1 MTSFSLFRSRLVWIA
16 GLLVTTAVVSA
27 QERSEQSYF
36 QQWLAEARQGN
47 VESMRSLGSCYL
59 DGYGT
64 KKDVA
69 AGLKWLRQAADGGDK
84 EAPMRLADA
93 YFNGTPK
100 ADHAEALTWY
110 RKAAELGNGEAYR
123 IIAGYYRRGDG
134 VKKDPSEMVQAYRQA
149 IEANDSLSLLE
160 LGNLLAAGKEVPAD
174 VAEAGRLL
182 SKAAY
187 FSVPGGP
194 EAYQA
199 LKHANP
205 DLAEK
210 IAATSEPETR
220 ALFAKAKNGD
230 AAAMYLIEQKFG
242 SGTGGLSKDDDESF
256 AWLQKA
262 AEAGDLSAQTDFGK
276 ELGWRGRDEES
287 IVWER
292 KAAERKDHEAE
303 FRLGQHYEDGKGV
316 EKNPAE
322 AIKWYRLAAEGG
334 DYIVMRTLGML
345 LAETKD
351 YDGARPWL
359 EKAKA
364 TGDSLSAD
372 ALAKL
377 PSTAPTPTAGPAPTS
392 NVAAAPSTP
401 VPVTVV
407 LPPEIIRSR
416 RLFEVAFDGAGSDH
430 ERFMAWKWFSAD
442 VTSAINASAFSKR
455 AGTEFALKSL
465 LPRLENHSDS
475 AYLFIAAL
483 NQYTFDLAAFRE
495 MASPSLR
502 AAVTRGAD
510 AELKN
515 LDASLDFLRSQ
526 KALFDRAKDGDP
538 AAEYEVG
545 ALYAN
550 NALIHD
556 QQQALDWIKKAAAH
570 GYKDAVSLLKSM
582 SAEAYNEGGAA
593 LKDNKPLLAIAKYRY
608 AVFLGDEGGT
618 FAIGY
623 IQARGYEDVPPDPV
637 AAMQSYRKAAEA
649 GVTPAMLTI
658 GEAYLKGDGVPV
670 DNTEAIRWIRQAA
683 SANDP
688 EAQIRLADCYLWGKG
703 GLDKSVTEAAAWYR
717 KAAASDFGATQMV
730 LLLDNCKTDAERQA
744 MALAYACNAITDDH
758 SVEACLAWLE
768 DAEQFGFAPA
778 GEWVDAQDK
787 LDPAVPAGDTHELA
801 NKAYQAKNYDEA
813 IRLWR
818 KAADAG
824 NRWSMIAIGTL
835 YAHGRAGLKE
845 DHKEARTWYEK
856 AAAGGGVAGRIA
868 LWDMDSGQFVDDGVA
883 AYQAKRYDEARA
895 KFEKA
900 ISLGNRLGYYH
911 LGLMN
916 ENGSGAPM
924 DLQRALTLYTQ
935 AFALESTQGSEAK
948 ERVEK
953 RLIKRDILEQGMKLI
968 DAKEFVVAKAT
979 LQVPADAGNPE
990 AMTNLAYAYENLPA
1004 GMADNAK
1011 AQEWYEKAIA
1021 LKYPPASEMLR
1032 RLKAKQAAKAA
1043 PEAK

>member
-1 MTSFSLFRSRLVWIA
+1 MISLPLFRVRPRVVWIA
-16 GLLVTTAVVSA
+16 GLLLTAAVVSA
-27 QERSEQSYF
+27 QERSEESYF
-36 QQWLAEARQGN
+36 RQWFSEAQQGN

-64 KKDVA
+64 KKDIP

-100 ADHAEALTWY
+100 ADHAQALIWY
-110 RKAAELGNGEAYR
+110 RKAAEQGNGEAYR
-123 IIAGYYRRGDG
+123 LIAGYYRRGDG
-134 VKKDPSEMVQAYRQA
+134 VKKDSAEMAKAYRQA
-149 IEANDSLSLLE
+149 IEANDNLSFLE
-160 LGNLLAAGKEVPAD
+160 FGNLLAAGKEVPAD

-194 EAYQA
+194 EAYKA
-199 LKHANP
+199 LKEANP
-205 DLAEK
+205 DLADK
-210 IAATSEPETR
+210 IAATSEPETQ

-230 AAAMYLIEQKFG
+230 AAAMYQIEQKFG

-287 IVWER
+287 IAWER

-316 EKNPAE
+316 DKNPAE

-364 TGDSLSAD
+364 TGDSLAAD

-377 PSTAPTPTAGPAPTS
+377 PSAAPMPATGSAPAS
-392 NVAAAPSTP
+392 RVAAAPANP

-407 LPPEIIRSR
+407 LPPELLRAR
-416 RLFEVAFDGAGSDH
+416 HLFEVAYDGSGSDH
-430 ERFMAWKWFSAD
+430 ERLMAWKWFLQSVA
-442 VTSAINASAFSKR
+442 SEINSGTFSKR
-455 AGTEFALKSL
+455 IGTEFALKPL
-465 LPRLENHSDS
+465 LPHLESNPSS
-475 AYLFIAAL
+475 AYLFLAEM

-495 MASPSLR
+495 LASQSVR
-502 AAVTRGAD
+502 DRVSREAD
-510 AELKN
+510 AVMKN
-515 LDASLDFLRSQ
+515 LDPSLEFLRSQ

-538 AAEYEVG
+538 AAEYQVG
-545 ALYAN
+545 TLYASN
-550 NALIHD
+550 ELIHD
-556 QQQALDWIKKAAAH
+556 QNQALDWIKKAAAH
-570 GYKDAVSLLKSM
+570 GYKDAATLLKSM

-593 LKDNKPLLAIAKYRY
+593 LHDGKPVLAIAKYRY
-608 AVFLGDEGGT
+608 AVFLGEDGGT

-623 IQARGYEDVPPDPV
+623 IEARGYEDVPPDPV
-637 AAMQSYRKAAEA
+637 AAMRSYRQAAEA

-670 DNTEAIRWIRQAA
+670 DNAEAIRWIRRAA

-703 GLDKSVTEAAAWYR
+703 GLDKNLTEATAWYR
-717 KAAASDFGATQMV
+717 KAAGSDFGATQMV

-758 SVEACLAWLE
+758 SVDACLAWLE

-787 LDPAVPAGDTHELA
+787 LGPDPESETYKLA
-801 NKAYQAKNYDEA
+801 NKAFEEKHDEEA
-813 IRLWR
+813 VRLWR

-824 NRWSMIAIGTL
+824 NRWSMIAIGSL
-835 YAHGRAGLKE
+835 YARGKGGMKQDLP
-845 DHKEARTWYEK
+845 EARKWYGK
-856 AAAGGGVAGRIA
+856 AAEGGGIAGRIA
-868 LWDMDSGQFVDDGVA
+868 LWDMDSGQVVDDGA
-883 AYQAKRYDEARA
+883 ADFQAKRYDAARA

-900 ISLGNRLGYYH
+900 ISLGNRLAYYD

-916 ENGSGAPM
+916 ENGNGMPM
-924 DLQRALTLYTQ
+924 DLKRALTLYTQ
-935 AFALESTQGSEAK
+935 AFALESTQGTEGK

-1004 GMADNAK
+1004 GMADEAK

-1032 RLKAKQAAKAA
+1032 RLKAKQAAKA
-1043 PEAK
+1043 EK